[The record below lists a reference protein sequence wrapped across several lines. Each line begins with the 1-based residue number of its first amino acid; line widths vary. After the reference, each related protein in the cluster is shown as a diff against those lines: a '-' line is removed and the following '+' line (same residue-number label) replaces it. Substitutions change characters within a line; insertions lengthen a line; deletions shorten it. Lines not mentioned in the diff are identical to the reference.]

1 MTREYEIEILRKAL
15 QNKITCYLVLI
26 DGIWE
31 LLHYVDFWNLQWSTK
46 EDLIYHRISP
56 SDYSTLED
64 PEFNSA
70 DLREF
75 LEVTKKAC
83 ARVRTERPDDI
94 LNYIQVVPADRT
106 CTS

>member
-1 MTREYEIEILRKAL
+1 MTEKNEIEILRKAL

-31 LLHYVDFWNLQWSTK
+31 LLHYGDFWSRQWSAK
-46 EDLIYHRISP
+46 EDLIYHKISP

-64 PEFNSA
+64 SEFNSA

-75 LEVTKKAC
+75 LEVTKEA
-83 ARVRTERPDDI
+83 
-94 LNYIQVVPADRT
+94 
-106 CTS
+106 